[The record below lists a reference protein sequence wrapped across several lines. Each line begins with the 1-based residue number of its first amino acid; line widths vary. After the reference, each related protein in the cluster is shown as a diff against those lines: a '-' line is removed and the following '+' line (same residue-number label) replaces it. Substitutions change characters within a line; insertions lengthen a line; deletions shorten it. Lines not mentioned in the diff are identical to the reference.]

1 MSGGTGTVTGRCPP
15 NAPEL
20 GSGAGTAFHRTTE
33 LPLGCLPTSPACA
46 RAHADAVLHEWGLA
60 HLADDAVMIVSEL
73 TTNAY
78 VASAIWPDKPPMA
91 LRLSADDTRL
101 LIEVW
106 DHSPDDPAPAG
117 ADADSEIGRGLTI
130 VDALAARWGVEH
142 HADRLKAVWAEME
155 IPGPRSSTHKTASI
169 VEH

>member
-15 NAPEL
+15 NGPEL
-20 GSGAGTAFHRTTE
+20 GSGAGTAFHRSTD
-33 LPLGCLPTSPACA
+33 LPLGCLPTAPACARA

-78 VASAIWPDKPPMA
+78 DASVIWPDKPPIT
-91 LRLSADDTRL
+91 LRLRADDTRL

-106 DHSPDDPAPAG
+106 DHSPDDPAPAHTQ
-117 ADADSEIGRGLTI
+117 ADSEVGRGLMI
-130 VDALAARWGVEH
+130 VDALAARWGVERH
-142 HADRLKAVWAEME
+142 GRRVKAVWAEVK
-155 IPGPRSSTHKTASI
+155 IPGTR
-169 VEH
+169 

>member
-15 NAPEL
+15 NGPEL
-20 GSGAGTAFHRTTE
+20 GSGAVTAFQRTTE

-46 RAHADAVLHEWGLA
+46 RAHTDAVLREWGLT
-60 HLADDAVMIVSEL
+60 HLAADAVMIVSEL

-78 VASAIWPDKPPMA
+78 DASAIWPDKPPMV
-91 LRLSADDTRL
+91 LRLSADDARL

-106 DHSPDDPAPAG
+106 DHSPHDPAL
-117 ADADSEIGRGLTI
+117 ADTDEDSEVGRGLTI

-142 HADRLKAVWAEME
+142 HAYRLKAVWAEMH
-155 IPGPRSSTHKTASI
+155 IPGPR
-169 VEH
+169 

>member
-1 MSGGTGTVTGRCPP
+1 MPDRTAGLMLPKAGSTGTVTGHRPP
-15 NAPEL
+15 RGPEQ

-33 LPLGCLPTSPACA
+33 LSLGCLPTAPACA

-78 VASAIWPDKPPMA
+78 QASVIIPGKPPIT

-106 DHSPDDPAPAG
+106 DHSPDNPAPIE
-117 ADADSEIGRGLTI
+117 ADAESEIGRGLTI
-130 VDALAARWGVEH
+130 VAALAAQWGVQH
-142 HADRLKAVWAEME
+142 RAHQLKVIWAEL
-155 IPGPRSSTHKTASI
+155 
-169 VEH
+169 